1 MRRRLI
7 VTTTALVAVALVALA
22 VPLAVA
28 VRGVLTN
35 QAFDAVQGVAEQ
47 ASLLVDA
54 TTRSCSELQLRVAQ
68 LGDAPATVTV
78 AAADRTLVATTAPTG
93 ATAQLASGP
102 FSEAVA
108 GRVGRTVTDERIVV
122 AVPLSTAVCGRPLVL
137 QATQP
142 GALLAERIRAA
153 WAAIAAGALVV
164 AGGAAAFAA
173 WYGRRI
179 ARPFEDLAEAAGSL
193 GEGDFSARAP
203 RSGIAEADAIATAL
217 DGTAHRL
224 GRAVERASAF
234 TADAS
239 HQLRTPLTALRLQL
253 DTADAVATSGVGEV
267 DTAALQAALSAAHA
281 EADRIG
287 STIEDLVALTRLD
300 TPDVEVDLIALVHEQ
315 LPAWRARAEESDRDV
330 EVDAPASVPAV
341 RVRPGAI
348 SQVLQVLVDNAFTH
362 STGDLRVEVAHI
374 APAEG
379 SGPPVGAGGPSTAS
393 EQDAVPLGVVR
404 VCVHDQGSGSQPQRE
419 VEENFD
425 RPGGKGLPLARALAA
440 AEGCRLTLSRAGGG
454 TRACLVL
461 PITTAGS

>member
-47 ASLLVDA
+47 ASLLLDA

-68 LGDAPATVTV
+68 FGDAPATVTV
-78 AAADRTLVATTAPTG
+78 AATDRALVATTAPT
-93 ATAQLASGP
+93 AAAAQLATGP
-102 FSEAVA
+102 FGEAAA

-142 GALLAERIRAA
+142 KSLLAERIRAA

-179 ARPFEDLAEAAGSL
+179 ARPFEALAEAAGNL

-203 RSGIAEADAIATAL
+203 RSGIAEADAIAIAL

-253 DTADAVATSGVGEV
+253 DTAEAVASSGAGGGG
-267 DTAALQAALSAAHA
+267 DDALHAALDAAHA

-300 TPDVEVDLIALVHEQ
+300 TPDAEVDLVALVHEQ
-315 LPAWRARAEESDRDV
+315 FPAWRAQASESSREV
-330 EVDAPASVPAV
+330 EVEVPAAVPAV

-348 SQVLQVLVDNAFTH
+348 TQVLQVLVDNALTH
-362 STGDLRVEVAHI
+362 AQGEVRIEVAHVTGR
-374 APAEG
+374 EG
-379 SGPPVGAGGPSTAS
+379 SGAGSGPSASASPGGAGRGA
-393 EQDAVPLGVVR
+393 VR
-404 VCVHDQGSGSQPQRE
+404 VCVHDQGGQPGSE
-419 VEENFD
+419 AEDEGSYE

-440 AEGCRLTLSRAGGG
+440 AEGGRLTLSRTGGG

-461 PITTAGS
+461 PIHGATS